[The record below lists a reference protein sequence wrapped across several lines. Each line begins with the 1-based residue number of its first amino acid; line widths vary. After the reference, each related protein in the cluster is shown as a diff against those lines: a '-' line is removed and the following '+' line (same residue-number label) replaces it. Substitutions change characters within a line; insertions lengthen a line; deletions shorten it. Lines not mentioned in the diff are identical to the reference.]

1 MDEVEKMEVVPVVET
16 IADVTQLKKM
26 RRRLELRIS
35 EKEYR
40 VLFENIKDGIVV
52 VEMDGR
58 VLECNQ
64 TYAGML
70 GYSKDELK
78 KLTYQQL
85 TPKRWHQM
93 EDKIRKEQVMKR
105 GYSDEYEKEYIRKD
119 GTVFPISTWAWL
131 IRDENGK
138 PKRIWGIIKAAGR
151 NRKEAY
157 TRLNLRGEMNFPARL
172 TGVLVKRG
180 NK

>member
-1 MDEVEKMEVVPVVET
+1 
-16 IADVTQLKKM
+16 
-26 RRRLELRIS
+26 
-35 EKEYR
+35 
-40 VLFENIKDGIVV
+40 
-52 VEMDGR
+52 
-58 VLECNQ
+58 
-64 TYAGML
+64 
-70 GYSKDELK
+70 
-78 KLTYQQL
+78 
-85 TPKRWHQM
+85 M

-138 PKRIWGIIKAAGR
+138 PKRIWGIIKAARR

-172 TGVLVKRG
+172 TGVLVKGG